1 MKKRKIKWKNII
13 LLFLGLICLSV
24 FCYSSYR
31 IINRLKQKSDTNKL
45 IANINSQVEIK
56 EDTNVEPVIPDDAN
70 MSQEEKIN
78 YYYEYLKVPFISVD
92 FTNLK

>member
-45 IANINSQVEIK
+45 IANINSQV
-56 EDTNVEPVIPDDAN
+56 
-70 MSQEEKIN
+70 
-78 YYYEYLKVPFISVD
+78 
-92 FTNLK
+92 